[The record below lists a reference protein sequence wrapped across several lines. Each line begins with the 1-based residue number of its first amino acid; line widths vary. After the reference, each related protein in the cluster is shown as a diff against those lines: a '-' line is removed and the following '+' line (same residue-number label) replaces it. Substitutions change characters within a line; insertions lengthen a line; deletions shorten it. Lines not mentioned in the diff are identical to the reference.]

1 MSHYIIAAQDA
12 DVAARNAAVSG
23 VLHEPRISPLGQLS
37 VAEWDEGRGAALVR
51 KKTGKHWESFG
62 HSESGVRTIF

>member
-1 MSHYIIAAQDA
+1 MAT
-12 DVAARNAAVSG
+12 RNAAVSG
-23 VLHEPRISPLGQLS
+23 VLREPRISPLGQLS

-62 HSESGVRTIF
+62 HTESGVRTILCQIW

>member
-1 MSHYIIAAQDA
+1 MFSPQEAE
-12 DVAARNAAVSG
+12 VAERNAAVSA
-23 VLHEPRISPLGQLS
+23 VLHEPRVSTRGQLV